1 MTFRAVDRVI
11 LGDVARYRY
20 VSKETCLKL
29 CTSVIYIESRLIQS
43 GIAHDII
50 GRITWVGWYH

>member
-1 MTFRAVDRVI
+1 MTFRAVDRLI

-43 GIAHDII
+43 GIAHANAVVLP
-50 GRITWVGWYH
+50 TSSEE